1 MSGQLET
8 DNALVVGASRGI
20 GRAVAEA
27 FATEGASVALAAR
40 SVDALESVSN
50 DINGRSI
57 VTECDL
63 RDPELVDA
71 TVEKTVDAFGEL
83 DIVFN
88 SAGTITRGGITE
100 TEDEELERVVDVNL
114 VGAMRLARAAIPEL
128 RDSAGTLIN
137 VSSEAGER
145 GIPNLS
151 AYCASKG
158 GLNTLTK
165 QLAVEYADD
174 GIRVNAIAPG
184 TIKTSMNEE
193 VRQRDPDWES
203 RREENV
209 PLGRLGTTEDVADVA
224 VYLASEKA
232 DYVTGEIVAV
242 DGGSSAR

>member
-209 PLGRLGTTEDVADVA
+209 PLGRLGTTEDVADAA